1 MLVLKLRPWRRGH
14 ENWYRQHI
22 MPEGTKQPYVHFSS
36 SRQGSALPRWGV
48 CDITAAGK
56 LVGSEGMI
64 SGRHESM
71 TLNLDSQPFGV
82 CYL

>member
-1 MLVLKLRPWRRGH
+1 MYIL
-14 ENWYRQHI
+14 
-22 MPEGTKQPYVHFSS
+22 FSC
-36 SRQGSALPRWGV
+36 QGSASPRWGV

-56 LVGSEGMI
+56 LIGPEGMI

-71 TLNLDSQPFGV
+71 TPNLDSQPFGV